1 MRRRA
6 LISVTDKS
14 GIVELAR
21 ALNQSNYEI
30 VATTGTAK
38 GLRAAG
44 IEAREISEITGVGEL
59 ASGRVKTLH
68 PHIFAGILAT
78 GSERES
84 LFSGGAT
91 GEGSGEG
98 GAIAP
103 IDIVVVNLY
112 RFDVDQIN
120 VDQIDVDQIDIGGVS
135 LIRAAAKNFEDVTLL
150 SSPSQYG
157 ELIESLPMGL
167 DSERRRELAGIGFAL
182 TARYDL
188 EIARAF
194 ANGSSTTGALR
205 YGENPH
211 QSASLLSDGSGIAG
225 AKNRS
230 HRNAKALSYNN
241 YLDADAAW
249 QAVWD
254 HGDEDA
260 IVAIIKHSN
269 PCGIAKAKSPRA
281 AFRKALECD
290 PASSYGG
297 VVASNRAIDIDLAKD
312 LSEIFLE
319 VIVAPSF
326 TEEALAQLQR
336 RESLRLIEMGI
347 DSADRRSLRD
357 GAFISGGILLQE
369 RDEIASESPLDWEL
383 VAGSPVSDDVM
394 RDLLF
399 AWRSV
404 RSVKSNAI
412 VIAKDEATVGIGMG
426 QVSRVDAARLAVMR
440 GGDRVRAAVA
450 ASDAFFPFA
459 DGAMELASA
468 GVVAIVQPGGSK
480 RDNEVIEA
488 ISAAG
493 VSMYF
498 THRRH
503 FSH

>member
-21 ALNQSNYEI
+21 ALSQSNYEI
-30 VATTGTAK
+30 VATSGTVK
-38 GLRAAG
+38 ELRGAG
-44 IEAREISEITGVGEL
+44 IEAREIAEITGVGEL

-68 PHIFAGILAT
+68 PRIFAGILAT

-84 LFSGGAT
+84 L
-91 GEGSGEG
+91 GSGESET
-98 GAIAP
+98 IAP

-112 RFDVDQIN
+112 RFDRESAHK
-120 VDQIDVDQIDIGGVS
+120 DQIDVERIDIGGVS

-150 SSPSQYG
+150 TSPSQYA
-157 ELIESLPMGL
+157 ELIESLPMGF
-167 DSERRRELAGIGFAL
+167 DAKRRKELAGIGFAL

-188 EIARAF
+188 EIASAF
-194 ANGSSTTGALR
+194 ARGSSTTGTSGTTGALR

-211 QSASLLSDGSGIAG
+211 QSAALLSAGSGIAG

-249 QAVWD
+249 HAVLD

-297 VVASNRAIDIDLAKD
+297 VVASNRAIDIELAKD
-312 LSEIFLE
+312 LAEIFLE

-326 TEEALAQLQR
+326 SEEALAQLQR
-336 RESLRLIEMGI
+336 RESLRLIEMGAD
-347 DSADRRSLRD
+347 DSYQRSFRD

-383 VAGSPVSDDVM
+383 VAGSPVSDEVM

-412 VIAKDEATVGIGMG
+412 VIAKDEATIGIGMG

-440 GGDRVRAAVA
+440 GGDRVRGAVA

-459 DGAMELASA
+459 DGAMELANA

-493 VSMYF
+493 VAMYL